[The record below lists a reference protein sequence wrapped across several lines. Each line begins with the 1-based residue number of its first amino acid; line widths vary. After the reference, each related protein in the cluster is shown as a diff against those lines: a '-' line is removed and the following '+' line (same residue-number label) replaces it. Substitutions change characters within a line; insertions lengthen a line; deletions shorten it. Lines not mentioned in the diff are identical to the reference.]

1 MYIKY
6 FIIITVSLLIM
17 GCQSTPK
24 GGAVPIKSPKE
35 IKLDVLNIEWSDFS
49 LAPGDRRI
57 KGTGFV
63 VANWSESSNDIGLY
77 FGAVGV
83 LASDLLSEKSL
94 EGSLE
99 AELKENFDLAKILLD
114 SLNSHPELTSEIK
127 SIHLNA
133 NLKNQV
139 IVLEPWC
146 IIFSNEKGINFVPQL
161 KATLRSE
168 TGKALWEGNYGP
180 ISTNKPF
187 AIKNSMTGENISLL
201 KARLSKVYGEITNQ
215 LTANIQGYTNYVS
228 KDENKKLTEELMIN
242 LDSQIGEKLLNIYE
256 PSRSQ

>member
-6 FIIITVSLLIM
+6 FIIITVSLLMM

-24 GGAVPIKSPKE
+24 GGAIPIKSAKE

-77 FGAVGV
+77 FGALGV
-83 LASDLLSEKSL
+83 LASDLLNEKSL

-99 AELKENFDLAKILLD
+99 TELKENFDLAKILLD

-139 IVLEPWC
+139 ITLEPWC
-146 IIFSNEKGINFVPQL
+146 IIFSNETGINFVPQL
-161 KATLRSE
+161 KAILRSE
-168 TGKALWEGNYGP
+168 SGKAIWEGNYGP

-187 AIKNSMTGENISLL
+187 ALKNSMTSEDISLL
-201 KARLSKVYGEITNQ
+201 KARLNKVYGEITNQ
-215 LTANIQGYTNYVS
+215 LTANIQGQTHYVS
-228 KDENKKLTEELMIN
+228 EDENKKLTEELMIN
-242 LDSQIGEKLLNIYE
+242 LDSQLSESLLNKQINKD
-256 PSRSQ
+256 